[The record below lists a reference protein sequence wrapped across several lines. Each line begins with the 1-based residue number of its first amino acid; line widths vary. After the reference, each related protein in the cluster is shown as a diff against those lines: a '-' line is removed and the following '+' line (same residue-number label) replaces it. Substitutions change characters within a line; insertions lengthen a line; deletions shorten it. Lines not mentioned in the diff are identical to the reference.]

1 MRTDMELKLRGGSNG
16 ETLLGGTKIERFKW
30 KDNISGN
37 RADILLDE
45 TVRGW
50 KEKYRWGGGADSPED
65 VSKGVKSWFSLLLL
79 RKNAFTPWNGK
90 GSFIAIL
97 ASRDR
102 IELSRIIISSRDLT
116 QMRSMLPSFENFF
129 ILSFQLLLVLINL
142 RGCKL
147 YIYGS
152 FSFPPTIIIVT
163 K

>member
-1 MRTDMELKLRGGSNG
+1 MELKLRGGSDG

-50 KEKYRWGGGADSPED
+50 KEKYRWGGGVVSPED
-65 VSKGVKSWFSLLLL
+65 VSKGVKSWFSLLLLL

-129 ILSFQLLLVLINL
+129 ILSFQLFLSIYGDVN
-142 RGCKL
+142 
-147 YIYGS
+147 YIYTVLFRS
-152 FSFPPTIIIVT
+152 LLR
-163 K
+163 

>member
-1 MRTDMELKLRGGSNG
+1 MELKLRGGSDG

-50 KEKYRWGGGADSPED
+50 KEKYRWGGGSFRPRTFRKA
-65 VSKGVKSWFSLLLL
+65 SKVGFPSSSSF

-147 YIYGS
+147 YIYTVLFRS
-152 FSFPPTIIIVT
+152 LLR
-163 K
+163 

>member
-1 MRTDMELKLRGGSNG
+1 M
-16 ETLLGGTKIERFKW
+16 GGTKIERFKW

-45 TVRGW
+45 TVRG
-50 KEKYRWGGGADSPED
+50 GGKKNIDGEERPIRPRTFRKA
-65 VSKGVKSWFSLLLL
+65 SKVGFPSSSF

-116 QMRSMLPSFENFF
+116 QMRSMLLSFKNFF

-142 RGCKL
+142 RGCKFYI